1 MQFRKKKTFQ
11 LIFIKL
17 QVFRV
22 EMKMVIITHYHILM
36 FFSFFLFNLL
46 FQEGWTHSRYTF
58 LWHCQNKDFFKV
70 LKKMYD
76 HIFQFDEYREKNSI
90 NVYVAISYTYLL
102 SDVRWPHSPPIWYE
116 TQYTRSGKIV
126 WAIKKPL
133 ILCGI

>member
-1 MQFRKKKTFQ
+1 MLVIYFLTKFLGFCLQTKFIDKVLILGHVSLVHSKIEFFLSITWQSMQFRKKKTFQ

-76 HIFQFDEYREKNSI
+76 HIFQFDEYREKI
-90 NVYVAISYTYLL
+90 
-102 SDVRWPHSPPIWYE
+102 
-116 TQYTRSGKIV
+116 Q
-126 WAIKKPL
+126 
-133 ILCGI
+133 